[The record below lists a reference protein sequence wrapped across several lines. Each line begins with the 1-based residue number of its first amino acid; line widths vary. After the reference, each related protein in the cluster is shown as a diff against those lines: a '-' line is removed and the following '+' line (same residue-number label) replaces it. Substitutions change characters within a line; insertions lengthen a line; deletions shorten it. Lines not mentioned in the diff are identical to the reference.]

1 MQPYYSD
8 LLEQACQRTK
18 ESTLSVLGIND
29 PELREHL
36 AEQMSQLPGSKFSF
50 LAPPVFEHTFAWK
63 QSPVTMSELSGKL
76 LAKSVVSALDSQS
89 NGRYRFGA
97 EFKPFE
103 HQLKS
108 WKNLLADKKSIV
120 VTSGTGSGK
129 TECFMV
135 PILNDLFELSE
146 NNNAPLE
153 GVHALFLYPLNAL
166 INSQEE
172 RLSAWTQHFGG
183 KLRYCLYNG
192 NTPESESSKR
202 TLQKER
208 PYQVLTRELMR
219 KSPAPIL
226 VTNGTMLEYIMV
238 RQIDA
243 PIIEKS
249 RAKKSLRWI
258 VLDEA
263 HSYVGSQAAELA
275 LQLRRV
281 LEAFGVEAKDVR
293 FVATSATIADSNAE
307 QQLKTYLSQLAG
319 IEESQIEV
327 IGGQRAVPQLKL
339 ETNHNK
345 LSLKE
350 LSEIESDLEVSAKR
364 FEALES
370 NQAARAIREIIVQQG
385 TESYKPLTSLEIKE
399 KLNADYAISVDQVEI
414 IAWIDL
420 LTNTKA
426 QEKEEAFL
434 KVRAHFL
441 QRITHGLWSCIN
453 PHCNQKEGTVL
464 KKWSYGNVYATCE
477 QKCKCG
483 SPVLELTFC
492 KDCNSPHL
500 LGQLVGAN
508 DGIRQLKQVGEAKI
522 DEFSLLNE
530 EDELDEADLKPNS
543 SQSLDYN
550 SLLLTVNGH
559 GEMLNLD
566 QKGFEKFPG
575 EEDFNFFATS
585 NECHHCG
592 SVAKEGYLPVNR
604 SILGAPFYVTK
615 AIPTILEFCPDI
627 TKKELEE
634 NGVTNISPQSLPS
647 FGRRLITFTDSRQG
661 TARMS
666 VQMQQEAQRSR
677 LRGAVVEML
686 KSLPMPDSPEE
697 SKEELLQNIKIAR
710 GNPMMKGFLEYSE
723 KRLFELENP
732 IEHNISWAEMIEKLS
747 SLSDFNS
754 SILKA
759 MKYYSPE
766 VFGDQTEGPHRLISM
781 LLLSEFSRRPR
792 NRNSTE
798 TLGLVKVGYSGL
810 EKVTSVPLYWGLKG
824 LNLQDWKDF
833 LKVVLDFYVREYY
846 YIHIDRSISNWMGRK
861 IVTKRL
867 FEPES
872 KLIDDKISKQW
883 PFLIGNDGQPTLKYK
898 NNRLVKLLVLGA
910 NLDLQS
916 PIDVD
921 IADTWLKSAWKSLT
935 LDTKILDRD
944 GGQFFISPQK
954 FKFSLNEQ
962 AFICPVTHRLM
973 DTTFKGITP
982 YLPMGIPKSKEAF
995 ICQKIKMPN
1004 LKVFSSNKDH
1014 HDNVQYIR
1022 DLITNDETIKDLRSL
1037 NLWNDLCDRIV
1048 EGGMY
1053 YRVAEHSAQQA
1064 SERLQDYEKRFKS
1077 GEVNVMNCSTTMEM
1091 GVDIGGISAVVMNNV
1106 PPHPANYLQR
1116 AGRAGRSKESRAISY
1131 TICKS
1136 NPHDQQVFHNPK
1148 WAFET
1153 SIPAPY
1159 VALNSKRLIQRH
1171 VNSMYLS
1178 FFLKNEIGNTD
1189 AEKTKLNLKWFY
1201 LANGDEDI
1209 SVCNRFINWLKANI
1223 YTYSYAL
1230 EKLIKGT
1237 DLSFDS
1243 IESILGNTVQKISE
1257 MRDQWLKEYKRLEIQ
1272 ISEAV
1277 KGSAYAYR
1285 LNIEMRRLC
1294 DEYLLRELA
1303 AKCFLPGY
1311 GFPTDIASFETTNVI
1326 DYIRQKQDRDAEKQR
1341 KSRED
1346 NVSLLRDMPSRNL
1359 AVAIR
1364 EYAPGSEI
1372 VLDGR
1377 VFKSKGIS
1385 LAWHNIHSS
1394 DAKEAQKFDLAW
1406 RCVHCGQNGFNTD
1419 SAVDINNVY
1428 CDNPSC
1434 GEKIRINE
1442 QRKVL
1447 QPTGFVHDFYEEPS
1461 NDVTTQTFIPVQT
1474 PWIAGKGA
1482 RLSLPNSALG
1492 FMVADTSG
1500 HVFNYSSGLYGHG
1513 YAVCL
1518 ECGRAES
1525 QKEKEKFPLSL
1536 SPEQKHYPLKPSKH
1550 DRENGQR
1557 KFCEGSER
1565 LIKDL
1570 HLGSYMTTDI
1580 FELVLHHPE
1589 RNEYLTDSKEN
1600 ESIAFTLAVAF
1611 RKALAKKLGISANE
1625 LGYGK
1630 RPILLD
1636 GNHQITAIQVYDV
1649 ISGGAGFASSA
1660 PRHIESLLSSMVDE
1674 LECPKYCESVCA
1686 HCLLDSQS
1694 RHHYSLL
1701 NRHDAKK
1708 WLGANYKNFIS
1719 TEELSFFSGA
1729 QYWPYSLKEC
1739 IEHHVSLGAKKL
1751 ILNWGGESDS
1761 WELLSPSVKKTIAR
1775 WAEDTSLEIDISVP
1789 QTIIDSKAYLAEL
1802 KFLQTHFNVQF
1813 VEGDN
1818 IHQSIVAQL
1827 YLTDRIVTVVSP
1839 DMNSRIPN
1847 EEWLNTNA
1855 IVGVSETYKLL
1866 SEKVIT
1872 LPTLVEKNQ
1881 SSIVGLDLLDQL
1893 NVDLCSFGRKFW
1905 NLVAESTSE
1914 FGEICQNET
1923 IKSIEYSDRYIKSA
1937 SNMLLIVSWLKG
1949 LEDQVGNIGQLKIK
1963 TVISDDETKDLPTI
1977 LHHDYHSVK
1986 QFEKVFEKLLT
1997 DNLDISQKEIDLM
2010 TYDNGKALY
2019 HKRNLTITFESGT
2032 IFDIQLDQGLGY
2044 WRLFESHKLS
2054 QRNVYFNAQKDFISV
2069 ANGLTDLQK
2078 FLVVKNGEQNPTNI
2092 YVKKRE
2098 GDLVVAVSI

>member
-1 MQPYYSD
+1 MQRYYSD

-18 ESTLSVLGIND
+18 ESTLSVLGISD

-36 AEQMSQLPGSKFSF
+36 AEQMSQLPGGKFSF

-63 QSPVTMSELSGKL
+63 QAQVTMSELSGKL
-76 LAKSVVSALDSQS
+76 LTKSVVDALDAEN

-108 WKNLLADKKSIV
+108 WKHLLADKKSVV

-135 PILNDLFELSE
+135 PILNDLYELSE
-146 NNNAPLE
+146 NIKAPLE

-192 NTPESESSKR
+192 NTPESESSRR
-202 TLQKER
+202 TLQKDR
-208 PYQVLTRELMR
+208 PYQVLSRELMR

-249 RAKKSLRWI
+249 RARKSLRWI

-263 HSYVGSQAAELA
+263 HSYIGSQAAELA

-281 LEAFGVEAKDVR
+281 LEVFGVEAKDVR
-293 FVATSATIADSNAE
+293 FIATSATIADSNAE
-307 QQLKTYLSQLAG
+307 EQLKTYLSQLAG

-327 IGGQRAVPQLKL
+327 IGGRRTVPQLKL
-339 ETNHNK
+339 ETHQNK

-364 FEALES
+364 FQALES
-370 NQAARAIREIIVQQG
+370 NQTARAIREIIVQQG
-385 TESYKPLTSLEIKE
+385 AESYKPLTSLEIRD
-399 KLNADYAISVDQVEI
+399 KLNAEYATSVDQVEI
-414 IAWIDL
+414 ISWIDL
-420 LTNTKA
+420 LTNTKV
-426 QEKEEAFL
+426 QEKDEAFL

-453 PHCNQKEGTVL
+453 PNCDQKEGTAL
-464 KKWSYGNVYATCE
+464 KTWPYGNVYATNE
-477 QKCKCG
+477 QKCKCK

-492 KDCNSPHL
+492 KECNSPHL
-500 LGQLVGAN
+500 LGQLVDTSNG
-508 DGIRQLKQVGEAKI
+508 RQLKQVGEAKI
-522 DEFSLLNE
+522 DEFSLLTDLDEN
-530 EDELDEADLKPNS
+530 ELDEADLKDNS
-543 SQSLDYN
+543 NQLLDYN
-550 SLLLTVNGH
+550 SLLLTMIDN
-559 GEMLNLD
+559 GEMLNFD
-566 QKGFEKFPG
+566 RKGIEKFPG
-575 EEDFNFFATS
+575 EEDFNLFATS

-592 SVAKEGYLPVNR
+592 SLAKEGYLPVNR

-615 AIPTILEFCPDI
+615 AVPTVLEFCPDI
-627 TKKELEE
+627 TIKELEE
-634 NGVTNISPQSLPS
+634 NNVKNISPQSLPS

-686 KSLPMPDSPEE
+686 KTLPDISGEGMSREE
-697 SKEELLQNIKIAR
+697 IEDQIEKIKHDPKMKGVLTLLQQELLR
-710 GNPMMKGFLEYSE
+710 LDSSE
-723 KRLFELENP
+723 DSS
-732 IEHNISWAEMIEKLS
+732 ISWKEMIEKLTA
-747 SLSDFNS
+747 LSDFNS

-759 MKYYSPE
+759 MRYYSPE
-766 VFGDQTEGPHRLISM
+766 VFGDQTEGPHRLITM

-798 TLGLVKVGYSGL
+798 TLGLVKVGYNGL
-810 EKVTSVPLYWGLKG
+810 EKVNGVPLYWEAQG

-833 LKVVLDFYVREYY
+833 LKVVLDFYVRDYY
-846 YIHIDRSISNWMGRK
+846 YIHIDKSISNWMGRK

-867 FEPES
+867 FGPES
-872 KLIDDKISKQW
+872 KLTEDKISKQW
-883 PFLIGNDGQPTLKYK
+883 PFLIDKNGHPTLKFK
-898 NNRLVKLLVLGA
+898 RNRLVKLLVLGA
-910 NLDLQS
+910 NLDLKS
-916 PIDVD
+916 PIDID
-921 IADTWLKSAWKSLT
+921 IADEWLKCAWKVLT
-935 LDTKILDRD
+935 QDTGILEGDN
-944 GGQFFISPQK
+944 GQFFIRPQK
-954 FKFSLNEQ
+954 FNFSLNEHV
-962 AFICPVTHRLM
+962 FICPVTHRIM

-982 YLPMGIPKSKEAF
+982 YLPIGMPKNKDAF
-995 ICQKIKMPN
+995 ICQKTSMPN
-1004 LKVFSSNKDH
+1004 LRTFNSNKDH
-1014 HDNVQYIR
+1014 HANIQYIR
-1022 DLITNDETIKDLRSL
+1022 DLIANDEAIKELRSL

-1064 SERLQDYEKRFKS
+1064 SDRLQDYEKRFKS

-1116 AGRAGRSKESRAISY
+1116 AGRAGRSKESRALSY

-1136 NPHDQQVFHNPK
+1136 NPHDQQVFQNPK

-1178 FFLKNEIGNTD
+1178 FFLKNEIGDTD

-1201 LANGDEDI
+1201 LESGPETI
-1209 SVCNRFINWLKANI
+1209 SVCNRFINWIKSNV
-1223 YTYSYAL
+1223 YTYSHAL

-1243 IESILGNTVQKISE
+1243 VESILDNTSQKITQMHE
-1257 MRDQWLKEYKRLEIQ
+1257 HWLKEYKRLEKQ
-1272 ISEAV
+1272 MSEAE

-1285 LNIEMRRLC
+1285 LSIEMRRLC

-1311 GFPTDIASFETTNVI
+1311 GFPTDIVSFETTNVI
-1326 DYIRQKQDRDAEKQR
+1326 DYIRQKKDRDAEKQR

-1434 GEKIRINE
+1434 GEKIRGNE

-1461 NDVTTQTFIPVQT
+1461 NDVTTQKFIPVQT

-1525 QKEKEKFPLSL
+1525 QQEKDKFPLYL
-1536 SPEQKHYPLKPSKH
+1536 SSEQKHYPLKPSKH

-1589 RNEYLTDSKEN
+1589 RNEYLTDKKEN
-1600 ESIAFTLAVAF
+1600 ESIALTLAVAF
-1611 RKALAKKLGISANE
+1611 RKALSKKLGISANE

-1636 GNHQITAIQVYDV
+1636 GHHQITAIQVYDI

-1660 PRHIESLLSSMVDE
+1660 PRHIESLLARVVDE
-1674 LECPKYCESVCA
+1674 LECPKHCESVCA

-1701 NRHDAKK
+1701 NRHDAKE

-1739 IEHHVSLGAKKL
+1739 IEHHVSLGANKL
-1751 ILNWGGESDS
+1751 ILNWGGVSDS
-1761 WELLSPSVKKTIAR
+1761 WELLSASVRKNIAR
-1775 WAEDTSLEIDISVP
+1775 WAEDINLKIEISIP
-1789 QTIIDSKAYLAEL
+1789 QAIIDSDTHVAEL
-1802 KFLQTHFNVQF
+1802 RFLEKHFNVQF
-1813 VEGDN
+1813 IEGDG

-1827 YLTDRIVTVVSP
+1827 QLTDRIVTVVSP
-1839 DMNSRIPN
+1839 DINSRTPN
-1847 EEWLNTNA
+1847 EEWLSTNA
-1855 IVGVSETYKLL
+1855 MVGVSETYKLL
-1866 SEKVIT
+1866 TENVIT
-1872 LPTLVEKNQ
+1872 LPMLEATNQ
-1881 SSIVGLDLLDQL
+1881 SSIVGLEILDQL
-1893 NVDLCSFGRKFW
+1893 NVDLYSFGRKFW
-1905 NLVAESTSE
+1905 DLVVESSSD
-1914 FGEICQNET
+1914 FGKLCKNET
-1923 IKSIEYSDRYIKSA
+1923 IASIEYSDRYIKSA
-1937 SNMLLIVSWLKG
+1937 SNMMLIVSWLKG
-1949 LEDQVGNIGQLKIK
+1949 LEDQVGCLGHVKIK
-1963 TVISDDETKDLPTI
+1963 TIISNDATKDLPMY
-1977 LHHDYHSVK
+1977 LHYDYHNAN
-1986 QFEKVFEKLLT
+1986 QFERIFEKLLT
-1997 DNLDISQKEIDLM
+1997 DNLDLSKKEIDLM
-2010 TYDNGKALY
+2010 IYDNSKVLY
-2019 HKRNLTITFESGT
+2019 HKRNLTITFESGV

-2044 WRLFESHKLS
+2044 WRLYESHKLS
-2054 QRNVYFNAQKDFISV
+2054 QRNVNFNAQKDFTSV
-2069 ANGLTDLQK
+2069 ANGLAELQK

-2092 YVKKRE
+2092 YVKKR
-2098 GDLVVAVSI
+2098 

>member
-1 MQPYYSD
+1 
-8 LLEQACQRTK
+8 
-18 ESTLSVLGIND
+18 
-29 PELREHL
+29 
-36 AEQMSQLPGSKFSF
+36 
-50 LAPPVFEHTFAWK
+50 
-63 QSPVTMSELSGKL
+63 
-76 LAKSVVSALDSQS
+76 
-89 NGRYRFGA
+89 
-97 EFKPFE
+97 
-103 HQLKS
+103 
-108 WKNLLADKKSIV
+108 
-120 VTSGTGSGK
+120 
-129 TECFMV
+129 
-135 PILNDLFELSE
+135 
-146 NNNAPLE
+146 
-153 GVHALFLYPLNAL
+153 
-166 INSQEE
+166 
-172 RLSAWTQHFGG
+172 
-183 KLRYCLYNG
+183 
-192 NTPESESSKR
+192 
-202 TLQKER
+202 
-208 PYQVLTRELMR
+208 
-219 KSPAPIL
+219 
-226 VTNGTMLEYIMV
+226 
-238 RQIDA
+238 
-243 PIIEKS
+243 
-249 RAKKSLRWI
+249 
-258 VLDEA
+258 
-263 HSYVGSQAAELA
+263 
-275 LQLRRV
+275 
-281 LEAFGVEAKDVR
+281 
-293 FVATSATIADSNAE
+293 
-307 QQLKTYLSQLAG
+307 
-319 IEESQIEV
+319 
-327 IGGQRAVPQLKL
+327 
-339 ETNHNK
+339 
-345 LSLKE
+345 
-350 LSEIESDLEVSAKR
+350 
-364 FEALES
+364 
-370 NQAARAIREIIVQQG
+370 
-385 TESYKPLTSLEIKE
+385 
-399 KLNADYAISVDQVEI
+399 
-414 IAWIDL
+414 
-420 LTNTKA
+420 
-426 QEKEEAFL
+426 
-434 KVRAHFL
+434 
-441 QRITHGLWSCIN
+441 
-453 PHCNQKEGTVL
+453 
-464 KKWSYGNVYATCE
+464 
-477 QKCKCG
+477 
-483 SPVLELTFC
+483 
-492 KDCNSPHL
+492 
-500 LGQLVGAN
+500 
-508 DGIRQLKQVGEAKI
+508 
-522 DEFSLLNE
+522 
-530 EDELDEADLKPNS
+530 
-543 SQSLDYN
+543 
-550 SLLLTVNGH
+550 
-559 GEMLNLD
+559 
-566 QKGFEKFPG
+566 
-575 EEDFNFFATS
+575 
-585 NECHHCG
+585 
-592 SVAKEGYLPVNR
+592 
-604 SILGAPFYVTK
+604 
-615 AIPTILEFCPDI
+615 
-627 TKKELEE
+627 
-634 NGVTNISPQSLPS
+634 
-647 FGRRLITFTDSRQG
+647 
-661 TARMS
+661 
-666 VQMQQEAQRSR
+666 
-677 LRGAVVEML
+677 
-686 KSLPMPDSPEE
+686 
-697 SKEELLQNIKIAR
+697 
-710 GNPMMKGFLEYSE
+710 
-723 KRLFELENP
+723 
-732 IEHNISWAEMIEKLS
+732 
-747 SLSDFNS
+747 
-754 SILKA
+754 
-759 MKYYSPE
+759 
-766 VFGDQTEGPHRLISM
+766 
-781 LLLSEFSRRPR
+781 
-792 NRNSTE
+792 
-798 TLGLVKVGYSGL
+798 
-810 EKVTSVPLYWGLKG
+810 
-824 LNLQDWKDF
+824 
-833 LKVVLDFYVREYY
+833 
-846 YIHIDRSISNWMGRK
+846 
-861 IVTKRL
+861 
-867 FEPES
+867 
-872 KLIDDKISKQW
+872 
-883 PFLIGNDGQPTLKYK
+883 
-898 NNRLVKLLVLGA
+898 
-910 NLDLQS
+910 
-916 PIDVD
+916 
-921 IADTWLKSAWKSLT
+921 
-935 LDTKILDRD
+935 
-944 GGQFFISPQK
+944 
-954 FKFSLNEQ
+954 
-962 AFICPVTHRLM
+962 
-973 DTTFKGITP
+973 P
-982 YLPMGIPKSKEAF
+982 YLPTGIPKSKEAF

-1014 HDNVQYIR
+1014 HNNVQYIR
-1022 DLITNDETIKDLRSL
+1022 DLIANDEIIKELRSL

-1064 SERLQDYEKRFKS
+1064 SERLQDYEKRFKT

-1116 AGRAGRSKESRAISY
+1116 AGRAGRSKESRALSY

-1243 IESILGNTVQKISE
+1243 VESILGNTIQKITE
-1257 MRDQWLKEYKRLEIQ
+1257 MRDQWLREYLRLETQ
-1272 ISEAV
+1272 MSEAV

-1285 LNIEMRRLC
+1285 LSIEMRRLS

-1649 ISGGAGFASSA
+1649 ISGGAGFSSSA
-1660 PRHIESLLSSMVDE
+1660 PRHIESLLSSIVDE

-1729 QYWPYSLKEC
+1729 QYWPYGLKEC

-1802 KFLQTHFNVQF
+1802 KFLQTHFNVKF

-1914 FGEICQNET
+1914 FGEICRNET

-1963 TVISDDETKDLPTI
+1963 TVISEDETKDLPTI

-2010 TYDNGKALY
+2010 TYDNSKTLY
-2019 HKRNLTITFESGT
+2019 HKRNLTITFE
-2032 IFDIQLDQGLGY
+2032 
-2044 WRLFESHKLS
+2044 
-2054 QRNVYFNAQKDFISV
+2054 A
-2069 ANGLTDLQK
+2069 
-2078 FLVVKNGEQNPTNI
+2078 
-2092 YVKKRE
+2092 
-2098 GDLVVAVSI
+2098 

>member
-18 ESTLSVLGIND
+18 ESTLSVLGISD

-63 QSPVTMSELSGKL
+63 QAPVTMSELSGKL
-76 LAKSVVSALDSQS
+76 LAMSVVSALDAES

-146 NNNAPLE
+146 NINAPLE

-281 LEAFGVEAKDVR
+281 LEVFGVEAKDVR

-327 IGGQRAVPQLKL
+327 IGGRRSVPQLKL
-339 ETNHNK
+339 ETHQNE

-350 LSEIESDLEVSAKR
+350 LTEIESELEISPKR
-364 FEALES
+364 FQALES
-370 NQAARAIREIIVQQG
+370 NKTARAIREIIVQQG
-385 TESYKPLTSLEIKE
+385 AESYKPLTSLEIKE

-414 IAWIDL
+414 IGWIDL
-420 LTNTKA
+420 LTNTKS

-453 PHCNQKEGTVL
+453 PHCDQKEGTAL
-464 KKWSYGNVYATCE
+464 KKWPYGNVYATCE
-477 QKCKCG
+477 QECKCK
-483 SPVLELTFC
+483 SPILELTFC
-492 KDCNSPHL
+492 KECNSPHL
-500 LGQLVGAN
+500 LGQLVDSMHG
-508 DGIRQLKQVGEAKI
+508 RQLKQVGEAKI
-522 DEFSLLNE
+522 DEFSLLTD
-530 EDELDEADLKPNS
+530 EDELDEGDLKANS
-543 SQSLDYN
+543 NKLLDYS

-559 GEMLNLD
+559 GEMLSLD
-566 QKGFEKFPG
+566 KKGIEKFPG
-575 EEDFNFFATS
+575 EEDFNLFATS
-585 NECHHCG
+585 NECHNCG
-592 SVAKEGYLPVNR
+592 SVTQEGYLPVNR

-615 AIPTILEFCPDI
+615 AVPTILEFCPDI
-627 TKKELEE
+627 TIKELEE

-686 KSLPMPDSPEE
+686 KNLPDLSGGEMSREE
-697 SKEELLQNIKIAR
+697 IEGEIEQIKHDPKKKMILTLLQQELLK
-710 GNPMMKGFLEYSE
+710 LDSSDESS
-723 KRLFELENP
+723 
-732 IEHNISWAEMIEKLS
+732 ISWKEMIEKLTA
-747 SLSDFNS
+747 LSDFNF
-754 SILKA
+754 SILNA

-810 EKVTSVPLYWGLKG
+810 EKVTSVPLYWESKG

-861 IVTKRL
+861 IVTKR
-867 FEPES
+867 FFGPDS
-872 KLIDDKISKQW
+872 KFTEDKISKQW
-883 PFLIGNDGQPTLKYK
+883 PLASKRK
-898 NNRLVKLLVLGA
+898 NNRLVKLLALGGQ
-910 NLDLQS
+910 LDLS
-916 PIDVD
+916 APIDIDIVD
-921 IADTWLKSAWKSLT
+921 EWLKCAWKVLT
-935 LDTKILDRD
+935 QDTAILESDN
-944 GGQFFISPQK
+944 GQFFIRPQK
-954 FKFSLNEQ
+954 FNFSLNEHV
-962 AFICPVTHRLM
+962 FICPVTHRII

-982 YLPMGIPKSKEAF
+982 YLPTGIPKSKEAF

-1014 HDNVQYIR
+1014 HNNVQYIR
-1022 DLITNDETIKDLRSL
+1022 DLIANDEIIKELRSL

-1064 SERLQDYEKRFKS
+1064 SERLQDYEKRFKT

-1116 AGRAGRSKESRAISY
+1116 AGRAGRSKESRALSY

-1243 IESILGNTVQKISE
+1243 VESILGNTIQKITE
-1257 MRDQWLKEYKRLEIQ
+1257 MRDQWLREYLRLETQ
-1272 ISEAV
+1272 MSEAV

-1285 LNIEMRRLC
+1285 LSIEMRRLS

-1557 KFCEGSER
+1557 KFCEGSEC

-1649 ISGGAGFASSA
+1649 ISGGAGFSSSA
-1660 PRHIESLLSSMVDE
+1660 PRHIESLLSSIVDE

-1802 KFLQTHFNVQF
+1802 KFLQTHFNVKF

-1847 EEWLNTNA
+1847 EEWLNTND
-1855 IVGVSETYKLL
+1855 V
-1866 SEKVIT
+1866 
-1872 LPTLVEKNQ
+1872 
-1881 SSIVGLDLLDQL
+1881 
-1893 NVDLCSFGRKFW
+1893 C
-1905 NLVAESTSE
+1905 
-1914 FGEICQNET
+1914 
-1923 IKSIEYSDRYIKSA
+1923 
-1937 SNMLLIVSWLKG
+1937 
-1949 LEDQVGNIGQLKIK
+1949 
-1963 TVISDDETKDLPTI
+1963 
-1977 LHHDYHSVK
+1977 
-1986 QFEKVFEKLLT
+1986 
-1997 DNLDISQKEIDLM
+1997 
-2010 TYDNGKALY
+2010 
-2019 HKRNLTITFESGT
+2019 
-2032 IFDIQLDQGLGY
+2032 
-2044 WRLFESHKLS
+2044 
-2054 QRNVYFNAQKDFISV
+2054 
-2069 ANGLTDLQK
+2069 
-2078 FLVVKNGEQNPTNI
+2078 
-2092 YVKKRE
+2092 
-2098 GDLVVAVSI
+2098 

>member
-1 MQPYYSD
+1 MQRYYSD
-8 LLEQACQRTK
+8 LLEQVCQRTK

-29 PELREHL
+29 SELREHL
-36 AEQMSQLPGSKFSF
+36 AEQMSQLPGGKFSF

-63 QSPVTMSELSGKL
+63 QSQVTMSDLSGKL
-76 LAKSVVSALDSQS
+76 LAKSVVEALDAEN
-89 NGRYRFGA
+89 NGRYRFGK
-97 EFKPFE
+97 EFNPFE

-135 PILNDLFELSE
+135 PILNDLYELSE
-146 NNNAPLE
+146 NINTPLE

-208 PYQVLTRELMR
+208 PYQVLSRELMR

-226 VTNGTMLEYIMV
+226 VTNGTMLEYMMV
-238 RQIDA
+238 RQIDT

-249 RAKKSLRWI
+249 RERKSLRWI

-281 LEAFGVEAKDVR
+281 LEVFGVDAKDVR

-327 IGGQRAVPQLKL
+327 IGGQRAVPQLNI
-339 ETNHNK
+339 ESHQNK

-350 LSEIESDLEVSAKR
+350 LAEIDGDLEVSAKR
-364 FEALES
+364 FQALES
-370 NQAARAIREIIVQQG
+370 NQTACAIREIIVQKG
-385 TESYKPLTSLEIKE
+385 TESYKPLTSLEIKS
-399 KLNADYAISVDQVEI
+399 KLQAEYAISVDQVEI
-414 IAWIDL
+414 ISWIDL
-420 LTNTKA
+420 LTNTKFHKDE
-426 QEKEEAFL
+426 QAFL

-453 PHCNQKEGTVL
+453 PNCDQKEGTVL
-464 KKWSYGNVYATCE
+464 KKWPYGNVYATCE
-477 QKCKCG
+477 QKCECE
-483 SPVLELTFC
+483 SPILELTFC
-492 KDCNSPHL
+492 KECNSPHL
-500 LGQLVGAN
+500 LGQLVDSIHG
-508 DGIRQLKQVGEAKI
+508 RQLKQVGEAKI
-522 DEFSLLNE
+522 DEFSLLTD
-530 EDELDEADLKPNS
+530 EDELDEGDLKGNS
-543 SQSLDYN
+543 NQLLDYS

-559 GEMLNLD
+559 GEMLSLD
-566 QKGFEKFPG
+566 QKGIEKFPG
-575 EEDFNFFATS
+575 EEDFNLFATS
-585 NECHHCG
+585 NECHNCG
-592 SVAKEGYLPVNR
+592 LVTQEGHLPVNR

-615 AIPTILEFCPDI
+615 AVPTVLEFCPDI
-627 TKKELEE
+627 TIKELEE
-634 NGVTNISPQSLPS
+634 NDVTSISPQSLPS

-677 LRGAVVEML
+677 LRGAVLEML
-686 KSLPMPDSPEE
+686 KTLPEASNGGMTREE
-697 SKEELLQNIKIAR
+697 VEDQIEKIKHDPKMKMVLTLLQQELLR
-710 GNPMMKGFLEYSE
+710 LDSSE
-723 KRLFELENP
+723 DSF
-732 IEHNISWAEMIEKLS
+732 ISWKEMIEKLTA
-747 SLSDFNS
+747 LSDFNF
-754 SILKA
+754 SILNA

-766 VFGDQTEGPHRLISM
+766 VFGDQTEGSHKLISM

-798 TLGLVKVGYSGL
+798 TLGLVKVSYSGL
-810 EKVTSVPLYWGLKG
+810 EKVTKVPEYWEVKG

-833 LKVVLDFYVREYY
+833 LKVILDFYIREYY
-846 YIHIDRSISNWMGRK
+846 YIYIEPSISNWMGRK
-861 IVTKRL
+861 VVTKKL
-867 FEPES
+867 FGPNSDLVE
-872 KLIDDKISKQW
+872 DKKSKQW
-883 PFLIGNDGQPTLKYK
+883 PLASKRK
-898 NNRLVKLLVLGA
+898 NNRLVKLLALGA
-910 NLDLQS
+910 QLNLNS
-916 PIDVD
+916 SIDID
-921 IADTWLKSAWKSLT
+921 IADEWLKCAWKVLT
-935 LDTKILDRD
+935 QETGILEGDN
-944 GGQFFISPQK
+944 GQFFIRPQK
-954 FKFSLNEQ
+954 FNFSLNEQ
-962 AFICPVTHRLM
+962 VFICPVTHRLM

-982 YLPMGIPKSKEAF
+982 YLPTGIPKSKEDF
-995 ICQKIKMPN
+995 ICQKTRMPN
-1004 LKVFSSNKDH
+1004 LKAFNSNKDH
-1014 HDNVQYIR
+1014 HANIQYIR
-1022 DLITNDETIKDLRSL
+1022 DLITKDETIKELRSL

-1064 SERLQDYEKRFKS
+1064 NERLQDYEKRFKS

-1116 AGRAGRSKESRAISY
+1116 AGRAGRSKESRALSY

-1178 FFLKNEIGNTD
+1178 FFLKNEIGDTD

-1201 LANGDEDI
+1201 LENSMEDI
-1209 SVCNRFINWLKANI
+1209 SVCNRFITWIKAHT
-1223 YTYSYAL
+1223 YTYSPAL
-1230 EKLIKGT
+1230 DKLIKGT
-1237 DLSFDS
+1237 DLSFDPT
-1243 IESILGNTVQKISE
+1243 EHILGETVQKITE
-1257 MRDQWLKEYKRLEIQ
+1257 LRDHWLREYKRLETQ
-1272 ISEAV
+1272 LSEAE
-1277 KGSAYAYR
+1277 KGSPYAYR
-1285 LNIEMRRLC
+1285 LSIEMRRLC

-1311 GFPTDIASFETTNVI
+1311 GFPTDIASFETTNIV
-1326 DYIRQKQDRDAEKQR
+1326 DYIRQQKDRDAQKDR

-1419 SAVDINNVY
+1419 SAVDINNIY
-1428 CDNPSC
+1428 CDNPIC
-1434 GEKIRINE
+1434 GEKIRLSE

-1474 PWIAGKGA
+1474 PWIAGKGE

-1525 QKEKEKFPLSL
+1525 QKEKDKFPKYL
-1536 SPEQKHYPLKPSKH
+1536 SPEQKHYPLKPSKY

-1557 KFCEGSER
+1557 KFCEGSEC

-1589 RNEYLTDSKEN
+1589 RNEYLTDIKEN
-1600 ESIAFTLAVAF
+1600 ESVAFTLAVAL
-1611 RKALAKKLGISANE
+1611 RKALSKKLGISTSE

-1636 GNHQITAIQVYDV
+1636 GHHQIIAIQVYDI

-1660 PRHIESLLSSMVDE
+1660 PRYIESLLSGMIDE
-1674 LECPKYCESVCA
+1674 LKCPNHCETVCA
-1686 HCLLDSQS
+1686 NCLLDSQS

-1708 WLGANYKNFIS
+1708 WLGANYKKFIS

-1739 IEHHVSLGAKKL
+1739 IEHYVSVGAKKL
-1751 ILNWGGESDS
+1751 ILNWDGTSDN
-1761 WELLSPSVKKTIAR
+1761 WEILSASVRKNIAR
-1775 WAEDTSLEIDISVP
+1775 WADDVTLSIEISIP
-1789 QTIIDSKAYLAEL
+1789 KTIIDSDQHVAEL
-1802 KFLQTHFNVQF
+1802 RFLEKHFNVQF
-1813 VEGDN
+1813 IEGDK

-1827 YLTDRIVTVVSP
+1827 QLINRVVTIVSP
-1839 DMNSRIPN
+1839 DMNSRTPN
-1847 EEWLNTNA
+1847 EEWLSTSS
-1855 IVGVSETYKLL
+1855 IVGVSDSYKLL
-1866 SEKVIT
+1866 NEKIIT
-1872 LPTLVEKNQ
+1872 LPLLDAVNQ
-1881 SSIVGLDLLDQL
+1881 SSIVGVDLLDQL
-1893 NVDLCSFGRKFW
+1893 NVDLYSFGRKFW
-1905 NLVAESTSE
+1905 DLVIESSNN
-1914 FGEICQNET
+1914 FGKLCNNET
-1923 IKSIEYSDRYIKSA
+1923 VKSIEYSDRYIKSP
-1937 SNMLLIVSWLKG
+1937 SNMILIISWLKG
-1949 LEDQVGNIGQLKIK
+1949 LEDKVGSLGHVKIK
-1963 TVISDDETKDLPTI
+1963 TIISNDETKDLPMY
-1977 LHHDYHSVK
+1977 LHHDYHNAIE
-1986 QFEKVFEKLLT
+1986 FERIFEKLLI
-1997 DNLDISQKEIDLM
+1997 DNLNLSKKEIDLM
-2010 TYDNGKALY
+2010 IYDNTKALY
-2019 HKRNLTITFESGT
+2019 HKRNLTVVFESGT

-2054 QRNVYFNAQKDFISV
+2054 QKNVFFNAQKDFASV
-2069 ANGLTDLQK
+2069 AKGLTDLQK
-2078 FLVVKNGEQNPTNI
+2078 FLVVRNGEHNPTNI
-2092 YVKKRE
+2092 YVKRRE
-2098 GDLVVAVSI
+2098 VNLVAAVSAY

>member
-1 MQPYYSD
+1 MQRYYSD

-18 ESTLSVLGIND
+18 ESTLSVLGISD

-36 AEQMSQLPGSKFSF
+36 AKQMSQLPGGKFSF

-63 QSPVTMSELSGKL
+63 QAQVAMSDLSGKL
-76 LAKSVVSALDSQS
+76 LAKSVVDALDAEN
-89 NGRYRFGA
+89 NGRYRFGK

-108 WKNLLADKKSIV
+108 WKNLLADKKSVV

-135 PILNDLFELSE
+135 PILNDLYELSE
-146 NNNAPLE
+146 NINTPLE

-281 LEAFGVEAKDVR
+281 LEVFGVEAKDVR

-327 IGGQRAVPQLKL
+327 IGGQRAVPQLKA
-339 ETNHNK
+339 ESNQNK
-345 LSLKE
+345 LSFKE
-350 LSEIESDLEVSAKR
+350 LAEIEGDLEVSAKR
-364 FEALES
+364 FHSLES
-370 NQAARAIREIIVQQG
+370 NQTARAIREIIVQQG
-385 TESYKPLTSLEIKE
+385 AESYKPLTSLEIKE

-414 IAWIDL
+414 IGWIDL

-453 PHCNQKEGTVL
+453 PHCDQKEGTAL
-464 KKWSYGNVYATCE
+464 KKWPYGNVYATCE
-477 QKCKCG
+477 QKCKCE

-492 KDCNSPHL
+492 KECNSPHL
-500 LGQLVGAN
+500 LGQLVDAK

-522 DEFSLLNE
+522 DEFSLLTE
-530 EDELDEADLKPNS
+530 EDEIEEADINNS
-543 SQSLDYN
+543 SNKLIDYN
-550 SLLLTVNGH
+550 QSILLSVNDN

-566 QKGFEKFPG
+566 RGGFEKYPG
-575 EEDFNFFATS
+575 EEEFNLWATS
-585 NECHHCG
+585 NKCHYCELETQ
-592 SVAKEGYLPVNR
+592 EGYLPVNR

-627 TKKELEE
+627 TIKELEE

-686 KSLPMPDSPEE
+686 KNLPDLSGGEMSREE
-697 SKEELLQNIKIAR
+697 IEEQIEQIKHDPKMKMFLTLLQQELLK
-710 GNPMMKGFLEYSE
+710 LDSSDESS
-723 KRLFELENP
+723 
-732 IEHNISWAEMIEKLS
+732 ISWKEMIEKLTA
-747 SLSDFNS
+747 LSDFNF
-754 SILKA
+754 SILNA

-798 TLGLVKVGYSGL
+798 TLGLVRVGYSGL
-810 EKVTSVPLYWGLKG
+810 ETITKAPEYWEAKG
-824 LNLQDWKDF
+824 LNLRDWKDF
-833 LKVVLDFYVREYY
+833 LKVILDFYIREYY
-846 YIHIDRSISNWMGRK
+846 YIYIESSISNWMGRK
-861 IVTKRL
+861 VVTKKL
-867 FEPES
+867 FGPNSDLVE
-872 KLIDDKISKQW
+872 DKKSKQW
-883 PFLIGNDGQPTLKYK
+883 PLASKRK
-898 NNRLVKLLVLGA
+898 NNRLVKLLALGA
-910 NLDLQS
+910 QLDLNA
-916 PIDVD
+916 PIDID
-921 IADTWLKSAWKSLT
+921 IADEWLKCAWKVLT
-935 LDTKILDRD
+935 QDTAILESDN
-944 GGQFFISPQK
+944 GQFFIRPQK
-954 FKFSLNEQ
+954 FNFSLNEHV
-962 AFICPVTHRLM
+962 FICPVTHRLI

-982 YLPMGIPKSKEAF
+982 YLPTGIPKSKEAF

-1014 HDNVQYIR
+1014 HDNIQYIR
-1022 DLITNDETIKDLRSL
+1022 DLIANDETIKELRSL

-1064 SERLQDYEKRFKS
+1064 SERLQDYEKRFKT

-1116 AGRAGRSKESRAISY
+1116 AGRAGRSKESRALSY

-1178 FFLKNEIGNTD
+1178 FFLKNEIGDTD

-1201 LANGDEDI
+1201 LENGAEEI
-1209 SVCNRFINWLKANI
+1209 SVCNRFITWVKANI

-1243 IESILGNTVQKISE
+1243 VESILAHTVQRITE
-1257 MRDQWLKEYKRLEIQ
+1257 MRDQWLKEYKRLDSQ
-1272 ISEAV
+1272 LSEAT
-1277 KGSAYAYR
+1277 KGTAYAYR
-1285 LNIEMRRLC
+1285 LSIEMRRLC

-1406 RCVHCGQNGFNTD
+1406 RCVHCGQNGFNAD
-1419 SAVDINNVY
+1419 SAIDINNVY

-1525 QKEKEKFPLSL
+1525 QKEKDKFPLYL

-1674 LECPKYCESVCA
+1674 LKCPKYCESVCA

-1701 NRHDAKK
+1701 NRHNAKK

-1719 TEELSFFSGA
+1719 TKELSFFSGA

-1739 IEHHVSLGAKKL
+1739 IEYHVSLGAKKL
-1751 ILNWGGESDS
+1751 ILNWGGVSDS
-1761 WELLSPSVKKTIAR
+1761 WELLSASVKKTIAR
-1775 WAEDTSLEIDISVP
+1775 WAEDSNLEIDISVP
-1789 QTIIDSKAYLAEL
+1789 QTIIGSKAYLAEL

-1827 YLTDRIVTVVSP
+1827 HLTDRIVTVVSP

-1866 SEKVIT
+1866 NEKVIT
-1872 LPTLVEKNQ
+1872 LPTLVEKDQ

-1893 NVDLCSFGRKFW
+1893 NVDLCSFGLKFW

-1949 LEDQVGNIGQLKIK
+1949 LEEQVSSLGRVKVK
-1963 TVISDDETKDLPTI
+1963 TIISDDETKDLPMY
-1977 LHHDYHSVK
+1977 LHHDYHNAN
-1986 QFEKVFEKLLT
+1986 QFERVFEKLLT
-1997 DNLDISQKEIDLM
+1997 DNLDLSKKEIDLM
-2010 TYDNGKALY
+2010 IYDNSKALY

-2044 WRLFESHKLS
+2044 WRLYESHKLS
-2054 QRNVYFNAQKDFISV
+2054 QRNVYFNAQKDFTSV
-2069 ANGLTDLQK
+2069 ANGLADLQK

>member
-36 AEQMSQLPGSKFSF
+36 AEQMSQLPGSKSSF

-63 QSPVTMSELSGKL
+63 QAPVTMTELSGKL
-76 LAKSVVSALDSQS
+76 LAKSVISALDEQS

-146 NNNAPLE
+146 NINAPLE

-192 NTPESESSKR
+192 NTPESESSNR
-202 TLQKER
+202 TLQKDR
-208 PYQVLTRELMR
+208 PYQVLSRELMR

-370 NQAARAIREIIVQQG
+370 NQTARAIREIIVQQG
-385 TESYKPLTSLEIKE
+385 RESYKPLTSLEIKE

-453 PHCNQKEGTVL
+453 PHCNQKEGTAL
-464 KKWSYGNVYATCE
+464 KKWPYGNVYATCE
-477 QKCKCG
+477 QKCKCE

-492 KDCNSPHL
+492 KECNSPHL
-500 LGQLVGAN
+500 LGQLVDAN
-508 DGIRQLKQVGEAKI
+508 DGIRQLKQVGEVKI
-522 DEFSLLNE
+522 DEFSLLTE
-530 EDELDEADLKPNS
+530 EDEIEEADINNS
-543 SQSLDYN
+543 SNKLIDYN
-550 SLLLTVNGH
+550 QSILLSVNDN

-566 QKGFEKFPG
+566 RGGFEKYPG
-575 EEDFNFFATS
+575 EEEFNLFATS
-585 NECHHCG
+585 NKCHYCELETQ
-592 SVAKEGYLPVNR
+592 EGYLPVNR

-627 TKKELEE
+627 TIKELEE

-686 KSLPMPDSPEE
+686 KKIPDLSGGEMSREE
-697 SKEELLQNIKIAR
+697 IEEQIEQIKHDPKMKMFLTLLQQELLK
-710 GNPMMKGFLEYSE
+710 LDTSDESS
-723 KRLFELENP
+723 
-732 IEHNISWAEMIEKLS
+732 ISWKEMIEKLTA
-747 SLSDFNS
+747 LSDFNF
-754 SILKA
+754 SILNA

-766 VFGDQTEGPHRLISM
+766 VFGDQTEGSHRLISM

-810 EKVTSVPLYWGLKG
+810 EKVTSVPLYWESKG

-833 LKVVLDFYVREYY
+833 LKVVLDFYVRDYY
-846 YIHIDRSISNWMGRK
+846 YIHIDKSISNWMGRK

-867 FEPES
+867 FGPDS
-872 KLIDDKISKQW
+872 KLIEDKISKQW
-883 PFLIGNDGQPTLKYK
+883 PLASKRK
-898 NNRLVKLLVLGA
+898 NNRLVKLLALGGQ
-910 NLDLQS
+910 LDLS
-916 PIDVD
+916 ATIDID
-921 IADTWLKSAWKSLT
+921 IADEWLKCAWKVLT
-935 LDTKILDRD
+935 QDIAILESDN
-944 GGQFFISPQK
+944 GQFFIRPQK

-962 AFICPVTHRLM
+962 VFICPVTHRLI

-982 YLPMGIPKSKEAF
+982 YLPTGIPKSKEAF

-1014 HDNVQYIR
+1014 HDNIQYIR
-1022 DLITNDETIKDLRSL
+1022 DLIANDETIKELRSL

-1064 SERLQDYEKRFKS
+1064 SERLQDYEKRFKT

-1116 AGRAGRSKESRAISY
+1116 AGRAGRSKESRALSY

-1243 IESILGNTVQKISE
+1243 VESILGNTIQKITE
-1257 MRDQWLKEYKRLEIQ
+1257 MRDQWLREYLRLETQ
-1272 ISEAV
+1272 MSEAV

-1285 LNIEMRRLC
+1285 LSIEMRRLS

-1775 WAEDTSLEIDISVP
+1775 WAEDTSLEIDISLP

-1905 NLVAESTSE
+1905 NLVAESTSG
-1914 FGEICQNET
+1914 FGEICRNET

>member
-63 QSPVTMSELSGKL
+63 QSLVTMSELSGKL
-76 LAKSVVSALDSQS
+76 LAKSVVSALDAQS

-97 EFKPFE
+97 EFKPFK

-135 PILNDLFELSE
+135 PILNDLYELSE
-146 NNNAPLE
+146 NINAPLE

-172 RLSAWTQHFGG
+172 RLSAWTQHFDG

-192 NTPESESSKR
+192 NTPESESSNR
-202 TLQKER
+202 TLQKGR
-208 PYQVLTRELMR
+208 PYQVLSRELMR

-249 RAKKSLRWI
+249 RVKKSLRWI

-281 LEAFGVEAKDVR
+281 LEVFGVEAKDVR

-327 IGGQRAVPQLKL
+327 IGGRRSVPQLKL
-339 ETNHNK
+339 ETHQNE

-350 LSEIESDLEVSAKR
+350 LTEIESELEISPKR
-364 FEALES
+364 FQALES
-370 NQAARAIREIIVQQG
+370 NRTARAIREIIVQQG
-385 TESYKPLTSLEIKE
+385 AESYKPLTSLEIKE

-414 IAWIDL
+414 IGWIDL
-420 LTNTKA
+420 LTNTKS

-453 PHCNQKEGTVL
+453 PHCDQKEGTAL
-464 KKWSYGNVYATCE
+464 KKWPYGNVYATCE
-477 QKCKCG
+477 QECKCK
-483 SPVLELTFC
+483 SPILELTFC
-492 KDCNSPHL
+492 KECNSPHL
-500 LGQLVGAN
+500 LGQLVDSMHG
-508 DGIRQLKQVGEAKI
+508 RQLKQVGEAKI
-522 DEFSLLNE
+522 DEFSLLTD
-530 EDELDEADLKPNS
+530 EDELDEGDLKANS
-543 SQSLDYN
+543 NKLLDYS

-559 GEMLNLD
+559 GEMLSLD
-566 QKGFEKFPG
+566 KKGIEKFPG
-575 EEDFNFFATS
+575 EEDFNLFATS
-585 NECHHCG
+585 NECHNCG
-592 SVAKEGYLPVNR
+592 SVTQEGYLPVNR

-615 AIPTILEFCPDI
+615 AVPTILEFCPDI
-627 TKKELEE
+627 TIKELEE

-686 KSLPMPDSPEE
+686 KNLPDLSGGEMSREE
-697 SKEELLQNIKIAR
+697 IEGEIEQIKHDPKKKMILTLLQQELLK
-710 GNPMMKGFLEYSE
+710 LDSSDESS
-723 KRLFELENP
+723 
-732 IEHNISWAEMIEKLS
+732 ISWKEMIEKLTA
-747 SLSDFNS
+747 LSDFNF
-754 SILKA
+754 SILNA

-810 EKVTSVPLYWGLKG
+810 EKVTSVPLYWESKG
-824 LNLQDWKDF
+824 LNLQDWKEF

-867 FEPES
+867 FGPDS
-872 KLIDDKISKQW
+872 KFTEDKISKQW
-883 PFLIGNDGQPTLKYK
+883 PLASKRK
-898 NNRLVKLLVLGA
+898 NNRLVKLLALGGQ
-910 NLDLQS
+910 LDLS
-916 PIDVD
+916 TPIDIDIVD
-921 IADTWLKSAWKSLT
+921 EWLKCAWKVLT
-935 LDTKILDRD
+935 QDTAILESDN
-944 GGQFFISPQK
+944 GQFFIRPQK
-954 FKFSLNEQ
+954 FNFSLNEHV
-962 AFICPVTHRLM
+962 FICPVTHRII

-982 YLPMGIPKSKEAF
+982 YLPTGIPKSKEAF

-1014 HDNVQYIR
+1014 HNNVQYIR
-1022 DLITNDETIKDLRSL
+1022 DLIANDEIIKELRSL

-1064 SERLQDYEKRFKS
+1064 SERLQDYEKRFKT

-1116 AGRAGRSKESRAISY
+1116 AGRAGRSKESRALSY

-1153 SIPAPY
+1153 RIPAPY

-1209 SVCNRFINWLKANI
+1209 SICNRFINWLKANI
-1223 YTYSYAL
+1223 YKYSYAL

-1237 DLSFDS
+1237 DLSFDP

-1272 ISEAV
+1272 ISEAT
-1277 KGSAYAYR
+1277 KGTAYAYR
-1285 LNIEMRRLC
+1285 LSIEMRRLC

-1326 DYIRQKQDRDAEKQR
+1326 DYIRQKKDRDAEKQR

-1406 RCVHCGQNGFNTD
+1406 RCVHCGQNGFNAD

-1525 QKEKEKFPLSL
+1525 QKEKDKFPLYL

-1636 GNHQITAIQVYDV
+1636 GNHQITAIQVYDI

-1674 LECPKYCESVCA
+1674 LECPKHCESVCA

-1739 IEHHVSLGAKKL
+1739 IEYHVSLGAKKL
-1751 ILNWGGESDS
+1751 ILNWGGVSDS
-1761 WELLSPSVKKTIAR
+1761 WELLSASVKKTIAR
-1775 WAEDTSLEIDISVP
+1775 WAEDSNLEIDISVP
-1789 QTIIDSKAYLAEL
+1789 QTIIGSKAYLAEL

-1813 VEGDN
+1813 VESDN

-1827 YLTDRIVTVVSP
+1827 HLTDRIVTVVSP

-1847 EEWLNTNA
+1847 EEWLTTSA
-1855 IVGVSETYKLL
+1855 IVGVSESYKLL
-1866 SEKVIT
+1866 TENVIT

-1923 IKSIEYSDRYIKSA
+1923 MKSIEYSDRYIKSA

-1963 TVISDDETKDLPTI
+1963 TVISDDSTKDLPTI

-2078 FLVVKNGEQNPTNI
+2078 FLVVKNGEQNPTSI
-2092 YVKKRE
+2092 YVKRRE

>member
-63 QSPVTMSELSGKL
+63 QAPVTMTELSGKL

-146 NNNAPLE
+146 NMNAPLE

-192 NTPESESSKR
+192 NTPESESSNR
-202 TLQKER
+202 TLQKDR
-208 PYQVLTRELMR
+208 PYQVLSRELMR

-370 NQAARAIREIIVQQG
+370 NQTARAIREIIVQQG
-385 TESYKPLTSLEIKE
+385 RESYKPLTSLEIKE

-453 PHCNQKEGTVL
+453 PHCNQKEGTAL
-464 KKWSYGNVYATCE
+464 KKWPYGNVYATCE
-477 QKCKCG
+477 QKCKCE

-492 KDCNSPHL
+492 KECNSPHL
-500 LGQLVGAN
+500 LGQLVDAN
-508 DGIRQLKQVGEAKI
+508 DGIRQLKQVGEVKI
-522 DEFSLLNE
+522 DEFSLLTE
-530 EDELDEADLKPNS
+530 EDEIEEADINNS
-543 SQSLDYN
+543 SNKLIDYN
-550 SLLLTVNGH
+550 QSILLSVNDN

-566 QKGFEKFPG
+566 RGGFEKYPG
-575 EEDFNFFATS
+575 EEEFNLFATS
-585 NECHHCG
+585 NKCHYCELETQ
-592 SVAKEGYLPVNR
+592 EGYLPVNR

-627 TKKELEE
+627 TIKELEE

-686 KSLPMPDSPEE
+686 KKIPDLSGGEMSREE
-697 SKEELLQNIKIAR
+697 IEEQIEQIKHDPKMKMFLTLLQQELLK
-710 GNPMMKGFLEYSE
+710 LDTSDESS
-723 KRLFELENP
+723 
-732 IEHNISWAEMIEKLS
+732 ISWKEMIEKLTA
-747 SLSDFNS
+747 LSDFNF
-754 SILKA
+754 SILNA

-766 VFGDQTEGPHRLISM
+766 VFGDQTEGSHRLISM

-810 EKVTSVPLYWGLKG
+810 EKVSSVPLYWESKG

-867 FEPES
+867 FGPDS
-872 KLIDDKISKQW
+872 KLTEDKISKQW
-883 PFLIGNDGQPTLKYK
+883 PLASKRK
-898 NNRLVKLLVLGA
+898 NNRLVKLLALGGQ
-910 NLDLQS
+910 LDLNA
-916 PIDVD
+916 PIDID
-921 IADTWLKSAWKSLT
+921 IADEWLKCAWKVLT
-935 LDTKILDRD
+935 QDIAILESDN
-944 GGQFFISPQK
+944 GQFFIRPQK
-954 FKFSLNEQ
+954 FKFSLNEHV
-962 AFICPVTHRLM
+962 FICPVTHRLI

-982 YLPMGIPKSKEAF
+982 YLPTGIPKSKEAF
-995 ICQKIKMPN
+995 ICQKTKMPN

-1014 HDNVQYIR
+1014 HDNIQYIR
-1022 DLITNDETIKDLRSL
+1022 ELIANDETIKELRSL
-1037 NLWNDLCDRIV
+1037 NLWNDLCDRII

-1116 AGRAGRSKESRAISY
+1116 AGRAGRSKESRALSY

-1243 IESILGNTVQKISE
+1243 VESILGNTIQKITE
-1257 MRDQWLKEYKRLEIQ
+1257 MRDQWLREYLRLETQ
-1272 ISEAV
+1272 MSEAV

-1285 LNIEMRRLC
+1285 LSIEMRRLS

-1589 RNEYLTDSKEN
+1589 RNEYLTDNKEN

-1775 WAEDTSLEIDISVP
+1775 WAEDTSLEIDISLP

-1813 VEGDN
+1813 DEGDN

-1905 NLVAESTSE
+1905 NLVAESTSG
-1914 FGEICQNET
+1914 FGEICRNET

-1997 DNLDISQKEIDLM
+1997 DNLDLSQKEIDLM

>member
-1 MQPYYSD
+1 MQRYYSD

-18 ESTLSVLGIND
+18 ESTLSVLGISD

-36 AEQMSQLPGSKFSF
+36 AEQMSQLPGGKFSF

-63 QSPVTMSELSGKL
+63 QAQVTMSDLSGKL
-76 LAKSVVSALDSQS
+76 LAKSVVNALDAES
-89 NGRYRFGA
+89 NGRYRFGK

-108 WKNLLADKKSIV
+108 WKNLLADKKSVV

-135 PILNDLFELSE
+135 PILNDLYELSE
-146 NNNAPLE
+146 NINAPLE

-208 PYQVLTRELMR
+208 PYQVLSRELMR

-281 LEAFGVEAKDVR
+281 LEVFGIEAKDVR

-319 IEESQIEV
+319 IDESQIEV
-327 IGGQRAVPQLKL
+327 IGGQRAVPQLKIGS
-339 ETNHNK
+339 HQNK
-345 LSLKE
+345 LTLKE
-350 LSEIESDLEVSAKR
+350 LSEIEGDLEVSAKR
-364 FEALES
+364 FQALES
-370 NQAARAIREIIVQQG
+370 NKTARAIREIIVQQG
-385 TESYKPLTSLEIKE
+385 AESYKPLTSLEIKD
-399 KLNADYAISVDQVEI
+399 KLNAEYAISVDQVEI
-414 IAWIDL
+414 ISWIDL

-453 PHCNQKEGTVL
+453 PNCDQKVGTAL
-464 KKWSYGNVYATCE
+464 KKWPYGNVYATCE
-477 QKCKCG
+477 QKCKCE
-483 SPVLELTFC
+483 SPILELTFC
-492 KDCNSPHL
+492 KECNSPHL
-500 LGQLVGAN
+500 LGQLVDSIHG
-508 DGIRQLKQVGEAKI
+508 RQLKQVGEAKI
-522 DEFSLLNE
+522 DEFSLLTD
-530 EDELDEADLKPNS
+530 EDELDEADLTDKS
-543 SQSLDYN
+543 DQLLDYN
-550 SLLLTVNGH
+550 SLLLTINGH
-559 GEMLNLD
+559 GEMLSLD
-566 QKGFEKFPG
+566 QKGVEKFPG
-575 EEDFNFFATS
+575 EEDFNLFATS
-585 NECHHCG
+585 NECHNCG
-592 SVAKEGYLPVNR
+592 SVTQEGYLPVNR

-615 AIPTILEFCPDI
+615 AVPTVLEFCPDI
-627 TKKELEE
+627 TIKELEE
-634 NGVTNISPQSLPS
+634 NDVTNISPQSLPS

-686 KSLPMPDSPEE
+686 KTLPEASSEE
-697 SKEELLQNIKIAR
+697 MTREELLDQIEKIKKD
-710 GNPMMKGFLEYSE
+710 PKMKMFLTLLQQQLH
-723 KRLFELENP
+723 RLDNSAESFIP
-732 IEHNISWAEMIEKLS
+732 WKEMIEKLTA
-747 SLSDFNS
+747 LSDFNF
-754 SILKA
+754 SILNA
-759 MKYYSPE
+759 MRYYSPE
-766 VFGDQTEGPHRLISM
+766 VFGDQTEGPYKLISM

-810 EKVTSVPLYWGLKG
+810 EKVTGVPLYWESKS

-846 YIHIDRSISNWMGRK
+846 YIHIDKSISNWMGRK

-867 FEPES
+867 FGPES
-872 KLIDDKISKQW
+872 KLIEDKVSKQW
-883 PFLIGNDGQPTLKYK
+883 PLASKRK
-898 NNRLVKLLVLGA
+898 NNRLVKLLALGA
-910 NLDLQS
+910 QLDLNT
-916 PIDVD
+916 PTDID
-921 IADTWLKSAWKSLT
+921 IADEWLKCAWKVLT
-935 LDTKILDRD
+935 QDTGILEGDN
-944 GGQFFISPQK
+944 GQFFIRPQK
-954 FKFSLNEQ
+954 FIFSLNEQ
-962 AFICPVTHRLM
+962 VFICPVTHRLI

-982 YLPMGIPKSKEAF
+982 YLPTGMPKSKDAF
-995 ICQKIKMPN
+995 ICQKTLMPN

-1014 HDNVQYIR
+1014 HANIQYVR
-1022 DLITNDETIKDLRSL
+1022 DLIANDGAIKELRSL

-1116 AGRAGRSKESRAISY
+1116 AGRAGRSKESRALSY

-1178 FFLKNEIGNTD
+1178 FFLKNEIGDTD

-1201 LANGDEDI
+1201 LENGAEDI
-1209 SVCNRFINWLKANI
+1209 SVCNRFITWIKANI
-1223 YTYSYAL
+1223 YTYSHAL
-1230 EKLIKGT
+1230 DKLIKGT

-1243 IESILGNTVQKISE
+1243 VESILANTVQRITE
-1257 MRDQWLKEYKRLEIQ
+1257 MRDHWLKEYKRLDTQ
-1272 ISEAV
+1272 LSEAE
-1277 KGSAYAYR
+1277 KGTAYAYR
-1285 LNIEMRRLC
+1285 LSIEMRRLC

-1326 DYIRQKQDRDAEKQR
+1326 DFMRQKKDKDDQKQR

-1434 GEKIRINE
+1434 GEKIRLNE

-1474 PWIAGKGA
+1474 PWIAGKGE

-1525 QKEKEKFPLSL
+1525 QKEKDKFPSYL

-1580 FELVLHHPE
+1580 FELVLHHPD
-1589 RNEYLTDSKEN
+1589 RNEYLADIKEN
-1600 ESIAFTLAVAF
+1600 ENVAFTLAVAL
-1611 RKALAKKLGISANE
+1611 RKALSKKLGISTSE

-1636 GNHQITAIQVYDV
+1636 GDHQITAIQVYDV

-1674 LECPKYCESVCA
+1674 LECPNHCESVCA

-1701 NRHDAKK
+1701 NRHDAKE

-1719 TEELSFFSGA
+1719 TEELSFFFGA

-1739 IEHHVSLGAKKL
+1739 IEHHLSLGAKKL
-1751 ILNWGGESDS
+1751 ILNWGGTSDN
-1761 WELLSPSVKKTIAR
+1761 WEILSASVRKNIAR
-1775 WAEDTSLEIDISVP
+1775 WADDATLSIEIAIPKAMMDSDEHLTELRFLE
-1789 QTIIDSKAYLAEL
+1789 K
-1802 KFLQTHFNVQF
+1802 HFNIQF
-1813 VEGDN
+1813 VEGDDVQ
-1818 IHQSIVAQL
+1818 QSIVAQL
-1827 YLTDRIVTVVSP
+1827 HLIDRIVTVVSP

-1847 EEWLNTNA
+1847 EEWLNSNA
-1855 IVGVSETYKLL
+1855 IVGVSESYKLL
-1866 SEKVIT
+1866 
-1872 LPTLVEKNQ
+1872 
-1881 SSIVGLDLLDQL
+1881 LL
-1893 NVDLCSFGRKFW
+1893 
-1905 NLVAESTSE
+1905 
-1914 FGEICQNET
+1914 
-1923 IKSIEYSDRYIKSA
+1923 
-1937 SNMLLIVSWLKG
+1937 
-1949 LEDQVGNIGQLKIK
+1949 
-1963 TVISDDETKDLPTI
+1963 
-1977 LHHDYHSVK
+1977 
-1986 QFEKVFEKLLT
+1986 
-1997 DNLDISQKEIDLM
+1997 
-2010 TYDNGKALY
+2010 
-2019 HKRNLTITFESGT
+2019 
-2032 IFDIQLDQGLGY
+2032 
-2044 WRLFESHKLS
+2044 LFK
-2054 QRNVYFNAQKDFISV
+2054 
-2069 ANGLTDLQK
+2069 
-2078 FLVVKNGEQNPTNI
+2078 
-2092 YVKKRE
+2092 
-2098 GDLVVAVSI
+2098 

>member
-1 MQPYYSD
+1 MQRYYSD

-18 ESTLSVLGIND
+18 ESTLSVLGISD

-36 AEQMSQLPGSKFSF
+36 AEQMSQLPGGKFSF

-63 QSPVTMSELSGKL
+63 QAQVTMSDLSGKL
-76 LAKSVVSALDSQS
+76 LAKSVVDALDAEN
-89 NGRYRFGA
+89 NGRYRFGK

-108 WKNLLADKKSIV
+108 WKNLLSDKKSVV

-135 PILNDLFELSE
+135 PILNDLYELSE
-146 NNNAPLE
+146 NINTPLE

-208 PYQVLTRELMR
+208 PYQVLSRELMR

-281 LEAFGVEAKDVR
+281 LEVFGVEAKDVR

-319 IEESQIEV
+319 IDESQIKV
-327 IGGQRAVPQLKL
+327 IGGQRAVPQLKI
-339 ETNHNK
+339 ESHQNK

-350 LSEIESDLEVSAKR
+350 LAEIDGDLEVSAKR
-364 FEALES
+364 FQALES
-370 NQAARAIREIIVQQG
+370 NQTARAIREIIVQQG
-385 TESYKPLTSLEIKE
+385 AENYKPFTSLEIKD
-399 KLNADYAISVDQVEI
+399 KLNAEYAISVDQVEI
-414 IAWIDL
+414 ISWIDL

-426 QEKEEAFL
+426 HEKEEAFL

-453 PHCNQKEGTVL
+453 PNCDQKEGTAL
-464 KKWSYGNVYATCE
+464 KKWPYGNVYATCE
-477 QKCKCG
+477 QKCKCE

-492 KDCNSPHL
+492 KECNSPHL
-500 LGQLVGAN
+500 LGQLVDSTNG
-508 DGIRQLKQVGEAKI
+508 RQLKQVGEAKI
-522 DEFSLLNE
+522 DEFSLLT
-530 EDELDEADLKPNS
+530 DEHEVDEADLKDNS
-543 SQSLDYN
+543 NQLLDYN
-550 SLLLTVNGH
+550 SLLLTINGY
-559 GEMLNLD
+559 GEMLSLD

-575 EEDFNFFATS
+575 EEDFNLFATS
-585 NECHHCG
+585 NECHNCG
-592 SVAKEGYLPVNR
+592 SVTQEGYLPVNR

-615 AIPTILEFCPDI
+615 AVPTVLEFCPDI
-627 TKKELEE
+627 TIKELEE

-686 KSLPMPDSPEE
+686 KTLPEASSEE
-697 SKEELLQNIKIAR
+697 MTREELLDQIEKIKKD
-710 GNPMMKGFLEYSE
+710 PKMKMFLTLLQQQLH
-723 KRLFELENP
+723 RLDNSAESS
-732 IEHNISWAEMIEKLS
+732 ISWKEMIEKLTA
-747 SLSDFNS
+747 LSDFNF
-754 SILKA
+754 SILNA

-766 VFGDQTEGPHRLISM
+766 VFGDQIEGSYKLISM

-798 TLGLVKVGYSGL
+798 TLGLVKVGYIGL
-810 EKVTSVPLYWGLKG
+810 EKVARVPLYWESKG

-833 LKVVLDFYVREYY
+833 LKVVLDFYVRDYY
-846 YIHIDRSISNWMGRK
+846 YIHIDKSISNWMGRK

-867 FEPES
+867 FGPES
-872 KLIDDKISKQW
+872 KLIEDKISKQW
-883 PFLIGNDGQPTLKYK
+883 PLASKRK
-898 NNRLVKLLVLGA
+898 NNRLVKLLALGA
-910 NLDLQS
+910 QLDLNA
-916 PIDVD
+916 PIDID
-921 IADTWLKSAWKSLT
+921 IADEWLTSVWKVLT
-935 LDTKILDRD
+935 QDTGILESDN
-944 GGQFFISPQK
+944 GQFFVRPQK

-962 AFICPVTHRLM
+962 VFICPITHRLM

-982 YLPMGIPKSKEAF
+982 YLPTGIPKSKDAF
-995 ICQKIKMPN
+995 ICQKTRMPD
-1004 LKVFSSNKDH
+1004 LKAFNSNKDH
-1014 HDNVQYIR
+1014 HANIQYIR
-1022 DLITNDETIKDLRSL
+1022 DLIANDETIKELRSL
-1037 NLWNDLCDRIV
+1037 NLWNDLCDRII

-1116 AGRAGRSKESRAISY
+1116 AGRAGRSKESRALSY

-1136 NPHDQQVFHNPK
+1136 NPHDQQVFNNPK

-1178 FFLKNEIGNTD
+1178 FFLKNEIGDTD

-1201 LANGDEDI
+1201 LENGAEDI
-1209 SVCNRFINWLKANI
+1209 SVCNRFITWIKANI
-1223 YTYSYAL
+1223 YTYSHAL
-1230 EKLIKGT
+1230 DKLIKGT

-1243 IESILGNTVQKISE
+1243 IECILGNTIQKITE
-1257 MRDQWLKEYKRLEIQ
+1257 MRNHWVKEYKRLETQ
-1272 ISEAV
+1272 LSEAE

-1285 LNIEMRRLC
+1285 LTIEMRRLC

-1311 GFPTDIASFETTNVI
+1311 GFPTDIASFETTNII
-1326 DYIRQKQDRDAEKQR
+1326 DYIRQKKDRDAEKQR

-1394 DAKEAQKFDLAW
+1394 DTKEAQKFDLAW

-1419 SAVDINNVY
+1419 SAVDANNLY

-1434 GEKIRINE
+1434 GEKIRLSE
-1442 QRKVL
+1442 QRRVL

-1474 PWIAGKGA
+1474 PWIAGKGT

-1525 QKEKEKFPLSL
+1525 QKEKDKFPVYL

-1589 RNEYLTDSKEN
+1589 RNEYIADKKEN
-1600 ESIAFTLAVAF
+1600 DSIALTLAVAF
-1611 RKALAKKLGISANE
+1611 RKALSKELGISTNE

-1636 GNHQITAIQVYDV
+1636 CHQQITAIQVYDV

-1660 PRHIESLLSSMVDE
+1660 PRHIESLLSNMIDE
-1674 LECPKYCESVCA
+1674 LECPKDCESVCA

-1701 NRHDAKK
+1701 NRHAAKA
-1708 WLGANYKNFIS
+1708 WLGSNYKKFIS
-1719 TEELSFFSGA
+1719 TEELSFFQGA

-1751 ILNWGGESDS
+1751 ILNWGGVDDS
-1761 WELLSPSVKKTIAR
+1761 WELLSSSVRKNIAR
-1775 WAEDTSLEIDISVP
+1775 WADDTTLSIEIAIP
-1789 QTIIDSKAYLAEL
+1789 KAIMDSDQHLAEL
-1802 KFLQTHFNVQF
+1802 RFLEKHFNIQF
-1813 VEGDN
+1813 VEGDD

-1827 YLTDRIVTVVSP
+1827 HLIDRIITVVSP

-1847 EEWLNTNA
+1847 EEWLSTSA
-1855 IVGVSETYKLL
+1855 IVGVSESYKLL
-1866 SEKVIT
+1866 TENVIT
-1872 LPTLVEKNQ
+1872 LPILEATHQ

-1893 NVDLCSFGRKFW
+1893 NVDLYSFGRKFW
-1905 NLVAESTSE
+1905 DLVVESSSD
-1914 FGEICQNET
+1914 FGKICKNET
-1923 IKSIEYSDRYIKSA
+1923 ITSIEYSDRYIKTA
-1937 SNMLLIVSWLKG
+1937 SNMMLIVSWLKG
-1949 LEDQVGNIGQLKIK
+1949 LEEQVSSLGRVKIK
-1963 TVISDDETKDLPTI
+1963 TIISNDETKGLPMY
-1977 LHHDYHSVK
+1977 LHHDYHNAIE
-1986 QFEKVFEKLLT
+1986 FERIFEKLLI
-1997 DNLDISQKEIDLM
+1997 DNLNLSKKEVGLM
-2010 TYDNGKALY
+2010 IYDNTKALY
-2019 HKRNLTITFESGT
+2019 HKRNLTVVFESGT

-2054 QRNVYFNAQKDFISV
+2054 QRNVHFNAQKDFASV
-2069 ANGLTDLQK
+2069 AKGLTDLQK
-2078 FLVVKNGEQNPTNI
+2078 FLVVRNGEHNPTNI
-2092 YVKKRE
+2092 YVKRRE
-2098 GDLVVAVSI
+2098 ADLVVATSVY

>member
-1 MQPYYSD
+1 MQRYYSD

-18 ESTLSVLGIND
+18 ESTLSVLGISD

-36 AEQMSQLPGSKFSF
+36 AEQMSQLPGGKFSF

-63 QSPVTMSELSGKL
+63 QAQVTMSELSGKL
-76 LAKSVVSALDSQS
+76 LTKSVVNALDAES
-89 NGRYRFGA
+89 NGRYRFGK

-108 WKNLLADKKSIV
+108 WKNLLADKKSVV

-135 PILNDLFELSE
+135 PILNDLYELSE
-146 NNNAPLE
+146 NINAPLE

-208 PYQVLTRELMR
+208 PYQVLSRELMR

-281 LEAFGVEAKDVR
+281 LEVFGVEAKDVR

-319 IEESQIEV
+319 IDESQIEV

-339 ETNHNK
+339 ESNQNNLT
-345 LSLKE
+345 LKE
-350 LSEIESDLEVSAKR
+350 LSEIEGDLEVSAKR
-364 FEALES
+364 FQALES
-370 NQAARAIREIIVQQG
+370 NKTARAIREIIVQQG
-385 TESYKPLTSLEIKE
+385 AESYKPLTSLEIKD
-399 KLNADYAISVDQVEI
+399 KLNAEYAISVDQVEI
-414 IAWIDL
+414 ISWIDL

-453 PHCNQKEGTVL
+453 PNCDQKVGTAL
-464 KKWSYGNVYATCE
+464 KKWPYGNVYATCE
-477 QKCKCG
+477 QKCKCE
-483 SPVLELTFC
+483 SPILELTFC
-492 KDCNSPHL
+492 KECNSPHL
-500 LGQLVGAN
+500 LGQLVDSIHG
-508 DGIRQLKQVGEAKI
+508 RQLKQVGEAKI
-522 DEFSLLNE
+522 DEFSLLTD
-530 EDELDEADLKPNS
+530 EDELDEADLTDKS
-543 SQSLDYN
+543 DQLLDYN
-550 SLLLTVNGH
+550 SLLLTINGH
-559 GEMLNLD
+559 GEMLSLD
-566 QKGFEKFPG
+566 QKGVEKFPG

-585 NECHHCG
+585 NECHNCG
-592 SVAKEGYLPVNR
+592 SVTQEGYLPVNR

-615 AIPTILEFCPDI
+615 AVPTVLEFCPDI
-627 TKKELEE
+627 TIKELEE
-634 NGVTNISPQSLPS
+634 NDVTNISPQSLPS

-661 TARMS
+661 TARVS

-677 LRGAVVEML
+677 LRGAVVEAL
-686 KSLPMPDSPEE
+686 KSLPLPELSTGV
-697 SKEELLQNIKIAR
+697 SKDELLQDIELAR
-710 GNPMMKGFLEYSE
+710 GKPAMKNYLIYLE
-723 KRLFELENP
+723 KQLFELENP
-732 IEHNISWAEMIEKLS
+732 TENNISWAEMIEKLTA
-747 SLSDFNS
+747 LSDFNF
-754 SILKA
+754 SILNA

-766 VFGDQTEGPHRLISM
+766 VFGNQTEGPYKLISM

-798 TLGLVKVGYSGL
+798 TLGLVKVGYIGL
-810 EKVTSVPLYWGLKG
+810 EKVDRVPLYWESKG

-833 LKVVLDFYVREYY
+833 LKVVLDFYVRDYY
-846 YIHIDRSISNWMGRK
+846 YIHIDKSISNWMGRK

-867 FEPES
+867 FGPES
-872 KLIDDKISKQW
+872 KLIEDKISKQW
-883 PFLIGNDGQPTLKYK
+883 PLASKRK
-898 NNRLVKLLVLGA
+898 NNRLVKLLALGA
-910 NLDLQS
+910 QLDLNT
-916 PIDVD
+916 PIDIDIVD
-921 IADTWLKSAWKSLT
+921 EWLTSTWKVLTQDTGILEADN
-935 LDTKILDRD
+935 
-944 GGQFFISPQK
+944 GQFFVRPQK

-962 AFICPVTHRLM
+962 VFICPITHRLM

-982 YLPMGIPKSKEAF
+982 YLPTGIPKSKEAF
-995 ICQKIKMPN
+995 ICQKTRMPN
-1004 LKVFSSNKDH
+1004 LQAFSSNKDH
-1014 HDNVQYIR
+1014 HANIQYIR
-1022 DLITNDETIKDLRSL
+1022 ELIAKDEVIKELRSL

-1116 AGRAGRSKESRAISY
+1116 AGRAGRSKESRALSY

-1136 NPHDQQVFHNPK
+1136 NPHDQQVFNNPK

-1178 FFLKNEIGNTD
+1178 FFLKNEIGDTD

-1201 LANGDEDI
+1201 LENGAEDI
-1209 SVCNRFINWLKANI
+1209 SVCNRFITWIKANI
-1223 YTYSYAL
+1223 YTYSHAL
-1230 EKLIKGT
+1230 DKLIKGT

-1243 IESILGNTVQKISE
+1243 VETILANTVQRITE
-1257 MRDQWLKEYKRLEIQ
+1257 MLDHWLKEYKRLDTQ
-1272 ISEAV
+1272 LSEAE
-1277 KGSAYAYR
+1277 KGTAYAYR
-1285 LNIEMRRLC
+1285 LSIELRRLC

-1311 GFPTDIASFETTNVI
+1311 GFPTDIASFETTNII
-1326 DYIRQKQDRDAEKQR
+1326 DYIRQKEDRDAEKQR

-1434 GEKIRINE
+1434 GEKIRLNE

-1461 NDVTTQTFIPVQT
+1461 NDVTTQTYIPVQT
-1474 PWIAGKGA
+1474 PWIAGKGE
-1482 RLSLPNSALG
+1482 RLSLPNTALG

-1525 QKEKEKFPLSL
+1525 QKEKDKFPSNL

-1589 RNEYLTDSKEN
+1589 RNEYLADIKEN
-1600 ESIAFTLAVAF
+1600 ESVAFTLAVAL
-1611 RKALAKKLGISANE
+1611 RKALAKKLGISTSE

-1636 GNHQITAIQVYDV
+1636 GHHQITAIQVYDV
-1649 ISGGAGFASSA
+1649 ISGGAGFSSSA
-1660 PRHIESLLSSMVDE
+1660 PRHIESLLSSMIDE
-1674 LECPKYCESVCA
+1674 LECPNHCDSVCA

-1701 NRHDAKK
+1701 NRHDAKE
-1708 WLGANYKNFIS
+1708 WLGTNYKNFIS
-1719 TEELSFFSGA
+1719 TEELSFFPGA

-1739 IEHHVSLGAKKL
+1739 IEHHASLGAKKL
-1751 ILNWGGESDS
+1751 ILHWGGTSDN
-1761 WELLSPSVKKTIAR
+1761 WEILSAIVRKNIAR
-1775 WAEDTSLEIDISVP
+1775 WADDATLSIEIAIP
-1789 QTIIDSKAYLAEL
+1789 KAIMDSDQHVAEL
-1802 KFLQTHFNVQF
+1802 RFLEKHFNIQF
-1813 VEGDN
+1813 VEGDVV
-1818 IHQSIVAQL
+1818 HQSIVAQL
-1827 YLTDRIVTVVSP
+1827 HLIDRIVTVVSP

-1847 EEWLNTNA
+1847 EEWLSTSA
-1855 IVGVSETYKLL
+1855 IVGVSESYKLL
-1866 SEKVIT
+1866 TENVIA
-1872 LPTLVEKNQ
+1872 LPTLQATHQ

-1893 NVDLCSFGRKFW
+1893 NVDLYSFGRKFW
-1905 NLVAESTSE
+1905 ELVVESSSD
-1914 FGEICQNET
+1914 FGKLCKNET
-1923 IKSIEYSDRYIKSA
+1923 ITSTDYSDRYIKSA
-1937 SNMLLIVSWLKG
+1937 SNMMLIVSWLKG
-1949 LEDQVGNIGQLKIK
+1949 LEEQVSSLGRVKIK
-1963 TVISDDETKDLPTI
+1963 TIISNDETKDLPMY
-1977 LHHDYHSVK
+1977 LHHDYHNAN
-1986 QFEKVFEKLLT
+1986 QFERVFEKLLT
-1997 DNLDISQKEIDLM
+1997 DNLDLSKKEIDLM
-2010 TYDNGKALY
+2010 IYDNSKALY

-2044 WRLFESHKLS
+2044 WRLYESHKLS
-2054 QRNVYFNAQKDFISV
+2054 QRNVYFNAQKDFTSV
-2069 ANGLTDLQK
+2069 ANGLADLQK